1 MNMDI
6 FKWMFEETKEE
17 EEEEEEEEVEE
28 EEEEGTRGEDDDDDD
43 DDDEEE
49 EEEEEEKEERWWKE
63 EDKGRST
70 IGGNASGFTKG
81 ASYSL
86 VEGEKIEEE
95 KENDSTL
102 CLEEDSV
109 LVFADVRMWLIKNRG
124 S

>member
-6 FKWMFEETKEE
+6 FKWTFEETKEE
-17 EEEEEEEEVEE
+17 EEEEEQVEE
-28 EEEEGTRGEDDDDDD
+28 ETRGDDDD

-49 EEEEEEKEERWWKE
+49 EEEEKERWWKE

>member
-6 FKWMFEETKEE
+6 FKWTFEETKEE
-17 EEEEEEEEVEE
+17 EEEEEQVEE
-28 EEEEGTRGEDDDDDD
+28 ETRGDDDDND
-43 DDDEEE
+43 EE